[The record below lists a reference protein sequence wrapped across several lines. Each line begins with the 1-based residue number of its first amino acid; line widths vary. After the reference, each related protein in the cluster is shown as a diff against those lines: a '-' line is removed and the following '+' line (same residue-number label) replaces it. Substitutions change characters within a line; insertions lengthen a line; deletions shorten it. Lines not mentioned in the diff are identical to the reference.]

1 MSGFNSFNKEELRKI
16 AHLSALKIDDQESD
30 LFVEQIKTI
39 LAYVDQLQE
48 IHITTQAQNVRNINV
63 LREDEAFQND
73 SSEIMAQA
81 PERNEN
87 YFVVPT
93 ILEEK

>member
-1 MSGFNSFNKEELRKI
+1 MAGFNKEELHKI
-16 AHLSALKIDDQESD
+16 AHLSALKIDDKESD

-48 IHITTQAQNVRNINV
+48 IPMSTQAQSVRNINV
-63 LREDEAFQND
+63 LRDDQAYQFD
-73 SSEIMAQA
+73 SSQILAQA

>member
-1 MSGFNSFNKEELRKI
+1 MADFTKEELRKI
-16 AHLSALKIDDQESD
+16 AELSALKIDDKESD

-39 LAYVDQLQE
+39 LAYVDQLQQIPLSSE
-48 IHITTQAQNVRNINV
+48 MQQVRNINV
-63 LREDEAFQND
+63 FREDEALQCD
-73 SSEIMAQA
+73 STEILAQA
-81 PERNEN
+81 PERNNN

>member
-1 MSGFNSFNKEELRKI
+1 MASFNKEELRKI
-16 AHLSALKIDDQESD
+16 AHLSALKIDDKESD
-30 LFVEQIKTI
+30 LFIEQIKTI

-48 IHITTQAQNVRNINV
+48 IPMTTQAQQVRNINV
-63 LREDEAFQND
+63 LREDEAIPFD
-73 SSEIMAQA
+73 SSKILAQA